1 MSRAVNRT
9 RLIFSLLAAMALNG
23 CATSYTNNIFT
34 RNRNYRK
41 VRVTD
46 LQGYLIA
53 EYIAEGNVWRR
64 GKGYRFKAM
73 QRTVG
78 GPLKTTARYP
88 QGRIVRVDAPNIV
101 VMPCGKPRWL
111 YEIDGF

>member
-34 RNRNYRK
+34 RNRNYRR
-41 VRVTD
+41 VRETD
-46 LQGYLIA
+46 LQGHLIA
-53 EYIAEGNVWRR
+53 DYIAEGNVWRY

-73 QRTVG
+73 QRTNG
-78 GPLKTTARYP
+78 GPIRVTSRYP
-88 QGRIVRVDAPNIV
+88 QGRKLIIDGPNIV
-101 VMPCGKPRWL
+101 VMPCGKPQWL

>member
-1 MSRAVNRT
+1 MSRAVNRP
-9 RLIFSLLAAMALNG
+9 RLIFSLLAAFALSG

-46 LQGYLIA
+46 LQGRLVA
-53 EYIAEGNVWRR
+53 DWIAEGNVWRQLP
-64 GKGYRFKAM
+64 GYRFKAV
-73 QRTVG
+73 QRTSG
-78 GPLKTTARYP
+78 GTYPIVSKYP
-88 QGRIVRVDAPNIV
+88 QGRNVYVNGPNIV
-101 VMPCGKPRWL
+101 VMPCGKPQWL